1 MSDKTADPDA
11 WTKAPQPEIGP
22 AGFTL
27 IVSMVGLFAVALATL
42 SAAHRPV
49 QELAPVSGTPPP
61 SPPLKGF
68 VNFTSEQI
76 PFRADLY
83 DLAAFGDREELPR

>member
-1 MSDKTADPDA
+1 MSGKTADPEI

-27 IVSMVGLFAVALATL
+27 IVFMVGMFAVALATL
-42 SAAHRPV
+42 GPSHKSRH
-49 QELAPVSGTPPP
+49 EMAPISNVTMTPFTG
-61 SPPLKGF
+61 S

-83 DLAAFGDREELPR
+83 DLAAFGDHEEFPR